1 MKSQNTVTGLLV
13 GTSKVKGILWDNEN
27 DEFIFD
33 TKKELET
40 VVTVNL
46 RKTSTGNVH
55 LVLFKNLVL

>member
-1 MKSQNTVTGLLV
+1 MKSQNTVKGLLV

-33 TKKELET
+33 IKKELET

-55 LVLFKNLVL
+55 

>member
-1 MKSQNTVTGLLV
+1 MKSQNTVKGLLV

-33 TKKELET
+33 IKKELET

-46 RKTSTGNVH
+46 RKTSTSNVH